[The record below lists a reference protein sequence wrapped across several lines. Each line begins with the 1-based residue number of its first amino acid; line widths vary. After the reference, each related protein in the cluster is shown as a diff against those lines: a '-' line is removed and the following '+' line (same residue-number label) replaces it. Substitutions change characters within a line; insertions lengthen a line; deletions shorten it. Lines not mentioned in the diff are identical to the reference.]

1 MRYLKTQVLNRRAP
15 YDQRL
20 QIDSSNNI
28 LMSSPAAVQVPA
40 GNTAARPITA
50 KRYGTSS
57 TTDLSGMVRYNTELD
72 QLEGYQQGKWRSFRF
87 KEAGKITQQNLGAGD
102 GSTVY
107 FGPLTTYTP
116 TNISSEVTNY
126 GPQNL
131 IVIVENVIQVPTTN
145 YTIATDPIVAAET
158 YTGTLSLA
166 AGSGNTTLYFNSHLR
181 AVSATCSSTTVTI
194 TFAAQAVTSFAS
206 GSTVSVTGFTPSG
219 YNGTY
224 VLTSV
229 SSNTVSYTVPSTL
242 ATATIVG
249 EVTSSAVIYPAV
261 DITNAVVSG
270 SASIQSSTTVVSYT
284 VEPMNGALLSLTIN
298 KPLTGTISTSTTI
311 SIAESGQSRTGYYL
325 KFSAPVPLGK
335 PVTVLGGFDN

>member
-1 MRYLKTQVLNRRAP
+1 MRYLRTQVINRRAP

-40 GNTAARPITA
+40 GTSALRPIVGN
-50 KRYGTSS
+50 RYGTSS
-57 TTDLSGMVRYNTELD
+57 TTDLSGMIRYNTDLD
-72 QLEGYQQGKWRSFRF
+72 QLEGYQHGQWRSFRF
-87 KEAGKITQQNLGAGD
+87 KEAGKIVQQNLGAGD

-107 FGPLTTYTP
+107 FGPLSTYSP
-116 TNISSEVTNY
+116 TNIASEVDNY
-126 GPQNL
+126 GAQNL
-131 IVIVENVIQVPTTN
+131 IVIVENVIQVATTN
-145 YTIATDPIVAAET
+145 YTIASNPIISAET
-158 YTGTLSLA
+158 YSGTLSA
-166 AGSGNTTLYFNSHLR
+166 AATTGNTTLYFNAHLR

-229 SSNTVSYTVPSTL
+229 SSNTVSYTVSSTL

-249 EVTSSAVIYPAV
+249 EVTSSVVVYPAV
-261 DITNAVVSG
+261 DITNAVISG
-270 SASIQSSTTVVSYT
+270 SASIQSATTVVSYT

-311 SIAESGQSRTGYYL
+311 SIAEAGQSRTGYYL

-335 PVTVLGGFDN
+335 PVTVLGGFDS